1 MLLPLDFFGVTGHL
15 LTQFACWPV
24 RWLVSR
30 LVWAGWCWFIV
41 REKHCW
47 LVDFSWLKPTS
58 EQGAKLRSDQSTTVV
73 PNDSSAQQI
82 ISIRAYQPM
91 IHSTNSW
98 PKSILFFYPSSVVEI
113 ELEGLAIAR
122 QGCCTCNGQL
132 SVEAPC
138 LSSQKSPRITH
149 KTQL

>member
-1 MLLPLDFFGVTGHL
+1 MGRLEVT
-15 LTQFACWPV
+15 
-24 RWLVSR
+24 
-30 LVWAGWCWFIV
+30 
-41 REKHCW
+41 
-47 LVDFSWLKPTS
+47 
-58 EQGAKLRSDQSTTVV
+58 RSQITAVV

-82 ISIRAYQPM
+82 ISIRVYQPM

-98 PKSILFFYPSSVVEI
+98 PKSIFFFLSIFRVEI

-132 SVEAPC
+132 SIEAPC